1 MGVSKRP
8 VDDNAG
14 SASVDAPANVPSAD
28 GPTSA
33 AGQAL
38 GRLEQARKFYREFKV
53 WMLGLA
59 ATGSAALL
67 VPVVIDLPP
76 SAEKQCEVAVSV
88 EAGYRDRNNLTPA
101 QRRLYNDAVREL
113 DECMQ

>member
-1 MGVSKRP
+1 VGESKRP
-8 VDDNAG
+8 VDVDTAA
-14 SASVDAPANVPSAD
+14 ASLGAPANTHAD
-28 GPTSA
+28 APTFA
-33 AGQAL
+33 ASQAL
-38 GRLEQARKFYREFKV
+38 RRLEQARKFYREFKG

-59 ATGSAALL
+59 ATGTAALL